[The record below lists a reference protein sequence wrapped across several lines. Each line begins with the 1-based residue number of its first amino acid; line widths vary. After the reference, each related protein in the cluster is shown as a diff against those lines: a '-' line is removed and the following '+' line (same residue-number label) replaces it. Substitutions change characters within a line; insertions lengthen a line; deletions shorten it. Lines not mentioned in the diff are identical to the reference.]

1 MLKIEFDPSTLSKS
15 QREDLASFI
24 LGWDAQSV
32 MTVSPVT
39 SGTIEPGAKLV
50 VDGKV
55 IGTVSDVP
63 GVINP
68 PKPAPLS
75 ADAGQSS
82 TAPVDTQV
90 NTSTGIAPP
99 PPVPQPGF
107 PANTAVPQSPNLAEV
122 DSKGMPWD
130 ARIHSSSKAKVADG
144 SWKYRRGVSDEE
156 VKRVEAE
163 LHNPTLEELFTEPT
177 PASATNTQFDQID
190 LSLPLEKFVK
200 PVSGIAPPPTVSN
213 IVNTLPLPP
222 RTSNEAP
229 TNLDVDLRKE
239 FAQLMIRVA
248 QAKGAGKITTEEV
261 TAALAAHAV
270 PSLPMLSTKLDLVPS
285 VAAAIDEIIA
295 SRG

>member
-55 IGTVSDVP
+55 IGTSDTVP

-68 PKPAPLS
+68 PKSAPLS

-99 PPVPQPGF
+99 PPVPQPVF
-107 PANTAVPQSPNLAEV
+107 PANTAAPQSPNLAEV
-122 DSKGMPWD
+122 DSKGKFWD

-144 SWKYRRGVSDEE
+144 TWKYRRGVSDEE
-156 VKRVEAE
+156 VKRVESE
-163 LHNPTLEELFTEPT
+163 LHNPALEELFTAPYIQAVVGADE
-177 PASATNTQFDQID
+177 
-190 LSLPLEKFVK
+190 VK
-200 PVSGIAPPPTVSN
+200 AGEVVYQQPGGTVSGIAPPPPGTATTE
-213 IVNTLPLPP
+213 IK
-222 RTSNEAP
+222 A
-229 TNLDVDLRKE
+229 VDLRKE

-248 QAKGAGKITTEEV
+248 QAKGAGKITAEEV
-261 TAALAAHAV
+261 TSVLAAHAV
-270 PSLPMLSTKLDLVPS
+270 PSLPMLSMKLDLVPS
-285 VAAAIDEIIA
+285 VTAAIDEIIA

>member
-1 MLKIEFDPSTLSKS
+1 MLKIEFDPSTLTRS

-24 LGWDAQSV
+24 LGWGTDEEYENL
-32 MTVSPVT
+32 
-39 SGTIEPGAKLV
+39 GTIPAGTLEPGMILNV
-50 VDGKV
+50 VQ
-55 IGTVSDVP
+55 
-63 GVINP
+63 P
-68 PKPAPLS
+68 PKSAPLS
-75 ADAGQSS
+75 ADAGPSS

-90 NTSTGIAPP
+90 NTSTEIAPP

-163 LHNPTLEELFTEPT
+163 IAFPSYEYATTSNGPIASEVFPAPAATE
-177 PASATNTQFDQID
+177 
-190 LSLPLEKFVK
+190 VK
-200 PVSGIAPPPTVSN
+200 AGGTVSGIAPPPPLGS
-213 IVNTLPLPP
+213 LPAMSG
-222 RTSNEAP
+222 TSEP
-229 TNLDVDLRKE
+229 DLRKE

-248 QAKGAGKITTEEV
+248 QAKGAGKITAEEV
-261 TAALAAHAV
+261 TAALADHAV
-270 PSLPMLSTKLDLVPS
+270 PSLPMLSMKLDLVPS